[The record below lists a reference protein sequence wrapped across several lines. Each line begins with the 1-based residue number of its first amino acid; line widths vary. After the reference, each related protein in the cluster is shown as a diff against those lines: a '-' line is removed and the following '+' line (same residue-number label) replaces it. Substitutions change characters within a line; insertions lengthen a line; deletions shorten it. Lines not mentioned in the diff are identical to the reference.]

1 VNDRVQLPLRF
12 DAAAL
17 QADVRRLEQGAWI
30 RHFVKDNYEGD
41 WTVLPLRASASAVHP
56 VQMIYSD
63 PSCAEYVDTPLLAA
77 CPAIRSAL
85 AAFECPLESVRLMRL
100 GAGSIIKTHTDH
112 DLDVEHGRARLH
124 VPIDTNPGVDFRLN
138 GERVVLNEGE
148 CWYLRLSDPHSVAN
162 RGDRD
167 RIHLVI
173 DAIVSPWLLERLEAA
188 EAGSGKPEAGSG
200 KPEAGSGKPEA
211 GSRKLE
217 AGSGKPEAGSRKLE
231 AGSGKLEA
239 GSRKLE
245 AGSRK
250 LEAGS
255 GKPEAGSG
263 KRTAVTAQP
272 ALPAWIP
279 ARVRA
284 GERIVE
290 WCELGNTP
298 PKDPFFEDTIAR
310 AKRTSGVR
318 ETPFDVLLAEA
329 AAHPG
334 LVPTAFI
341 FHGSRCG
348 STLVSQLARALP
360 ETVVIAEA
368 PAIDDVLRSGW
379 PGEARVEGLRAVVA
393 ALGQPRAA
401 GDRHLVIKFDAWHVI
416 DVPLVR
422 DAFPGVPCV
431 FVYRNPADVIA
442 SQMRM
447 PGGYLLPGALDPAF
461 AGLASVEDVSAAGR
475 EGYCARVQARILTAA
490 AELAATGLVD
500 LLNYEQFPGA
510 AIDRVLAWT
519 GRQGS
524 ADDRRR
530 LTEAAAIDA
539 KTPGMPFAATRD
551 RSHQPSAAA
560 REAAAAFAD
569 RPFAAL
575 ERLRTSRG

>member
-12 DAAAL
+12 DAVAL

-188 EAGSGKPEAGSG
+188 EAGSGK
-200 KPEAGSGKPEA
+200 
-211 GSRKLE
+211 
-217 AGSGKPEAGSRKLE
+217 
-231 AGSGKLEA
+231 
-239 GSRKLE
+239 
-245 AGSRK
+245 

-263 KRTAVTAQP
+263 ERTAVTAQP